1 MSIDMQ
7 QRWADRPLGMRDVYP
22 QQARQRRQLESKL
35 LRVFEQNGFEMVSC
49 GLLEYVDTLLR
60 GRASSE
66 AEDWLRM
73 VDATGRTVVLR
84 PEMTPSIARMA
95 APLLAAGTTEI
106 RWSYAERVYRRT
118 NDPASLSWA
127 SGKAA
132 ESTQV
137 GVEWIGRSG
146 AEADADVIALC
157 QAALEALE
165 LDGWQMVASHA
176 AFAPAFLEAHGIAPE
191 TAESLTLCLARG
203 DYVGFR
209 GVIGALS
216 AATGVADDVLDQLS
230 TLDPLAADLPE
241 PLLRRFADSEAGR
254 RALTAW
260 KELRDLAAVLQRR
273 GLADRVSFDLT
284 LVRDLTYYTG
294 IVFEVFAPGA
304 GAPIALGGRYDDLLV
319 QFGTPAPAIG
329 FAFEAERLLT
339 VQTEGEWLHEAD
351 ERGASPAGETE
362 SSGRIR
368 ATASGEEASPW

>member
-1 MSIDMQ
+1 
-7 QRWADRPLGMRDVYP
+7 MRDVYP
-22 QQARQRRQLESKL
+22 QQARRRRQLESRL
-35 LRVFEQNGFEMVSC
+35 LRVFEHSGFEMVSC

-95 APLLAAGTTEI
+95 APLLAAGTREI

-137 GVEWIGRSG
+137 GVEWIGQSG
-146 AEADADVIALC
+146 ADADADLIALC
-157 QAALEALE
+157 QTALAALGLE
-165 LDGWQMVASHA
+165 GWQMVASHA
-176 AFAPAFLEAHGIAPE
+176 VFAPAFLEAHGLQAE
-191 TAESLTLCLARG
+191 TVESLTLCLARG

-209 GVIGALS
+209 AVVGAVS
-216 AATGVADDVLDQLS
+216 AATGVPQDVLDQLS
-230 TLDPLAADLPE
+230 ALNPLDADLPE
-241 PLLRRFADSEAGR
+241 ALQRRFGASEPGR
-254 RALTAW
+254 RALRAW
-260 KELRDLAAVLQRR
+260 GELRELAAVLRRR

-294 IVFEVFAPGA
+294 LVFEVFAPGA

-339 VQTEGEWLHEAD
+339 ALTEGDWLHAAD
-351 ERGASPAGETE
+351 EPADSGDLVARRPGATNRP
-362 SSGRIR
+362 
-368 ATASGEEASPW
+368 GEEGSAC

>member
-22 QQARQRRQLESKL
+22 QQARRRRQLESKL

-95 APLLAAGTTEI
+95 APLLAAGTKEI

-137 GVEWIGRSG
+137 GVEWIGRAG
-146 AEADADVIALC
+146 AEADADVMALC
-157 QAALEALE
+157 QAALGALE

-209 GVIGALS
+209 GVMGALS

-230 TLDPLAADLPE
+230 TLNPLAADLPE
-241 PLLRRFADSEAGR
+241 PLQRRFAESESGR
-254 RALTAW
+254 RALSAW
-260 KELRDLAAVLQRR
+260 RELRDLAAVLQRR

-339 VQTEGEWLHEAD
+339 ALTEGEWLHEAD
-351 ERGASPAGETE
+351 ERGAGPAGGAE
-362 SSGRIR
+362 SSGR
-368 ATASGEEASPW
+368 AGTAASGEEASPW